1 MSSYDRPGL
10 GFRSPCV
17 VLQGSGGA
25 GTAAISVRDLRGVR
39 DHY

>member
-1 MSSYDRPGL
+1 MSLCDRPGL

-17 VLQGSGGA
+17 MLQGCGEA
-25 GTAAISVRDLRGVR
+25 GTAVISVRDLRGVR